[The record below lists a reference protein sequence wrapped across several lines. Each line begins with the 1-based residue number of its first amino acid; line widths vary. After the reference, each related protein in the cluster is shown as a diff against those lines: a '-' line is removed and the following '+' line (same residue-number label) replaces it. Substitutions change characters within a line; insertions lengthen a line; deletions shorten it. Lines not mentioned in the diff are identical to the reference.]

1 MYLKSLSLTGFK
13 SFADRTRLEFEPG
26 VTVVVGPNG
35 SGKSNLADA
44 VAWVMGTQST
54 RALRTQK
61 MEDVI
66 FAGTATRSA
75 MGRAEVTLAFHN
87 ALRRL
92 PLDLEEVS
100 VTRRLYRDGSS
111 DYLMNGVEC
120 RLLDVQEL
128 LSDGGVGRHQHVI
141 VGQGQLETILNAKP
155 EDHRAVIEEAAGILK
170 HRLRKERALRRL
182 ERTDTDVL
190 RLGDL
195 VAELKRRLRP
205 LRRQAA
211 AAERYEGVLA
221 EIRAL
226 RLFLGGEELRR
237 VRSRLER
244 ARSAREDARRSL
256 DEARAELTAV
266 EGALHE
272 LTGTAGAAA
281 AALERDTAAAA
292 RLETTAERLRR
303 VAQVARERRRAM
315 EARRAQAGE
324 RRRELEEQCTSLQ
337 TELAAGAVQ
346 QAEAQREAER
356 SERVLLALEEEERSL
371 SGQQAL
377 PVEGAAAMVR
387 GDLGALEAAA
397 GRERREAALV
407 ARRLEVLQDQQ
418 VRQAAEIDR
427 VQEEIR
433 ALDKQT
439 SELRRA
445 YEDARTA
452 REQEQARWEEA
463 ERQVWRA
470 RLEEG
475 VAVARREALQAADAD
490 PPALDR
496 LTASSAVSGSLLAAL
511 DVPAELSEAVAAALG
526 SWSGALLVRSP
537 EALTTLVGELKSE
550 ALGGISLVAGGGP
563 ERERLA
569 RRVAAHFGVETLAD
583 LLGPAADRPL
593 AAALLGDV
601 VVAEEWSIA
610 WKVAREHPEVR
621 VVTPEGDL
629 VEAVGIRMSRS
640 QGPPAASANA
650 AREAEEA
657 AAVARARAESLVTS
671 SRRDFDA
678 ARRRER
684 RALEALEALEAGLA
698 GATEALDRLEHG
710 RAGVRQEAERLQ
722 EQRDALQ
729 GEAVRRQE
737 QMDRLRHRLRA
748 LEGDGEQRRR
758 AWEELARRR
767 RELALDRERAGGER
781 QAAAAALGAVA
792 ERLTMLEQ
800 RLQGVRAELQQVG
813 DRPAD
818 PAALRRLATIAA
830 GAGEVLEVVRSHIR
844 RLRERQAELQE
855 AVEAADVRLVAA
867 RARHETLRDGIAA
880 TKDHLAELDVE
891 VAELQ
896 VRDESIAEALRRDVD
911 ASDRE
916 ALAAPHPDLEDGE
929 EPDDRL
935 ATREAELRRMG
946 AINPLAAQEHRTL
959 TERHE
964 FLQGQLDDLTRS
976 RNELRKVIRALD
988 GEIVDLFGRAF
999 EEVSR
1004 HFEKHFAILFPGGR
1018 GRLRLT
1024 TPEDM
1029 LATGVEIEAQP
1040 LGKRLSRISLLSGG
1054 EQSLASLAF
1063 LFSIFAARP
1072 SPFYVLD
1079 EVDAALDDA
1088 NLRRFLRLVEQ
1099 FRRRAQLVIVTHQQQ
1114 TMEAADV
1121 LHGVTMEPG
1130 GSSKVLVKR
1139 MSGVAADAAS

>member
-1 MYLKSLSLTGFK
+1 M
-13 SFADRTRLEFEPG
+13 
-26 VTVVVGPNG
+26 VVGPNG

-54 RALRTQK
+54 RALRTQR

-66 FAGTATRSA
+66 FAGTATRPA
-75 MGRAEVTLAFHN
+75 MGRAEVTLLFDN
-87 ALRRL
+87 SLRRL

-111 DYLMNGVEC
+111 DYLINGVEC

-155 EDHRAVIEEAAGILK
+155 EDHRALIEEAAGILK

-211 AAERYEGVLA
+211 AAERYEGVVA

-226 RLFLGGEELRR
+226 RLFLAGEGLRR
-237 VRSRLER
+237 IRSRLER
-244 ARSAREDARRSL
+244 ARGTRDGRRRSL
-256 DEARAELTAV
+256 EEARAELTAV
-266 EGALHE
+266 ERALRQ
-272 LTGTAGAAA
+272 LTGAAGAAA
-281 AALERDTAAAA
+281 AALERDSAAAA

-303 VAQVARERRRAM
+303 VAQVARERRKAAEVLRAD
-315 EARRAQAGE
+315 AGE
-324 RRRELEEQCTSLQ
+324 RRRELEEQCRSLQ
-337 TELAAGAVQ
+337 TELAAGAARE
-346 QAEAQREAER
+346 AEARREAER
-356 SERVLLALEEEERSL
+356 SERLLLALEEEERSL
-371 SGQQAL
+371 SSQQAL

-387 GDLGALEAAA
+387 GDLAALEAAA
-397 GRERREAALV
+397 AREGREATDV
-407 ARRLEVLQDQQ
+407 ARRLEVLQDELA
-418 VRQAAEIDR
+418 RQAAEVDR
-427 VQEEIR
+427 VQREIR
-433 ALDKQT
+433 VLDGQT

-445 YEDARTA
+445 FEDARA
-452 REQEQARWEEA
+452 IREQEQVRWEEA
-463 ERQVWRA
+463 EQHVWRA
-470 RLEEG
+470 RLEE
-475 VAVARREALQAADAD
+475 AKASARLEALQEANEGSTV
-490 PPALDR
+490 LER
-496 LTASSAVSGSLLAAL
+496 VTASSGVSGSLLAAL
-511 DVPAELSEAVAAALG
+511 DVPAELSGAVAAALG
-526 SWSGALLVRSP
+526 SWTGALLVRSP

-550 ALGGISLVAGGGP
+550 ALGGISLVAAGAP
-563 ERERLA
+563 ERQREA

-583 LLGPAADRPL
+583 SLGPAADRSL
-593 AAALLGDV
+593 ATALLGDV

-610 WKVAREHPEVR
+610 WKVAREYPEVR

-629 VEAVGIRMSRS
+629 VEAVGIKLSPP
-640 QGPPAASANA
+640 QGPPAAAANA
-650 AREAEEA
+650 ASVAREA
-657 AAVARARAESLVTS
+657 AAVARARAESLMTS
-671 SRRDFDA
+671 GRRDFET

-684 RALEALEALEAGLA
+684 ETLEALEASEARLA
-698 GATEALDRLEHG
+698 GAVEGFDRLERA
-710 RAGVRQEAERLQ
+710 RAGVRREAEVLEDRGG
-722 EQRDALQ
+722 ALQ
-729 GEAVRRQE
+729 AEAVRRQE
-737 QMDRLRHRLRA
+737 QMDRLRHRLQT
-748 LEGDGEQRRR
+748 LEGDGGQPLP
-758 AWEELARRR
+758 AWEEVERRR
-767 RELALDRERAGGER
+767 REVASDRERAAGER

-792 ERLTMLEQ
+792 ERRTMLEQ
-800 RLQGVRAELQQVG
+800 QLQGVRSELQQLG
-813 DRPAD
+813 DRPSD
-818 PAALRRLATIAA
+818 PSSLQRLATVAA
-830 GAGEVLEVVRSHIR
+830 AAGEVLEVVRSHIR
-844 RLRERQAELQE
+844 RLRERQAELRE
-855 AVEAADVRLVAA
+855 VAEDAGARLAAT
-867 RARHETLRDGIAA
+867 RARHEALRDGIAA

-891 VAELQ
+891 IAELE
-896 VRDESIAEALRRDVD
+896 VRDESIAEGLRRDAD
-911 ASDRE
+911 ASDGE
-916 ALAAPHPDLEDGE
+916 ALAAPRPDLEDGE
-929 EPDDRL
+929 TPDDRL

-946 AINPLAAQEHRTL
+946 TINPLAAEEHRSL
-959 TERHE
+959 AERHE

-988 GEIVDLFGRAF
+988 EEIVDIFGRAF

-1004 HFEKHFAILFPGGR
+1004 HFEKHFSILFPGGR

-1024 TPEDM
+1024 APEDK

-1063 LFSIFAARP
+1063 LFSIFEARP

-1088 NLRRFLRLVEQ
+1088 NLRRFLRLVDQ

-1130 GSSKVLVKR
+1130 GSSQVLVKR
-1139 MSGVAADAAS
+1139 MSDVAAGATP